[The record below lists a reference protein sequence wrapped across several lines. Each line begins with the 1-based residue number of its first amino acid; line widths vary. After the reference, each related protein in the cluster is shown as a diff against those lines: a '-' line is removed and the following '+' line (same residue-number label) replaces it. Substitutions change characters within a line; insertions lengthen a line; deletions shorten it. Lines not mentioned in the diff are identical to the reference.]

1 MNSATEVFACEK
13 FNIKLTRD
21 ACGKRY
27 VRGNRRAY
35 PGGQLHSE
43 MYTPCSKCV
52 IGELHAAGDMPD
64 VRVTMLIQKGRAA

>member
-1 MNSATEVFACEK
+1 MDGEFFACDK

-27 VRGNRRAY
+27 ERASRRAY
-35 PGGQLHSE
+35 PGMQHSE
-43 MYTPCSKCV
+43 YVTSCKTCV

-64 VRVTMLIQKGRAA
+64 VRVTMLVQRGRAA